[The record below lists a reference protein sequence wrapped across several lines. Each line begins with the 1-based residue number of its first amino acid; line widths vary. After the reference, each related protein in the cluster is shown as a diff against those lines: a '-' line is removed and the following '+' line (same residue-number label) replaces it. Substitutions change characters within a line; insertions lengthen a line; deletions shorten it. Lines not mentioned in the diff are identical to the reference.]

1 MMLHTENPKDATRK
15 PRELLNESGKDA
27 GGKKII
33 IIITHG
39 NLSQSDILKTKDEK
53 ERPILFNI
61 TTKRIKCIGVRNKP
75 T

>member
-1 MMLHTENPKDATRK
+1 MNL
-15 PRELLNESGKDA
+15 GKIQ
-27 GGKKII
+27 GEKIII

-39 NLSQSDILKTKDEK
+39 NLSQSDILTTKDEK